1 MKRTILF
8 SAVVGLGLAAG
19 CRGDE
24 TKPAESFGDGGS
36 EGGSEE
42 AGEAEGSTGASSG
55 DGADSGDS
63 GEPASVC
70 DDMTFDNVI
79 DQAACPSIQGEGV
92 EPPEADAVEFCRRAY
107 IDLLGESPTATEYEA
122 DCKWSTKD
130 EIVDDFMSRPEYVL
144 VSQRMWGDVFHYTSA
159 IVHHQYIAE
168 LDTLVG
174 ELYLG
179 NLSYDAFAELAATH
193 PAFLGR
199 WDGLDLV
206 GFSFLAFLGRD
217 ANPAERL
224 ALEPLWHMWQE
235 RDAPHPNQTNARNV
249 VLDTR
254 LCVAP
259 NEADCYSDYWGDHTV
274 SIPPPVPG
282 DTSPTGPNV
291 IDQSS
296 LTPEQWNQVR
306 LPGRLIAEHATFY
319 ESYVDR
325 ALRRYLGY
333 DAGAEL
339 PMVRQ
344 ALVDMLEANGGDIRA
359 IEREILTSV
368 LYTSSNNFEEA
379 ELENPDDWAPPYWHG
394 PVKQMDAEDW
404 LRSAYKLAGAPTAG
418 CDHRYPEVQSGPAG
432 FHPHSYP
439 TMPNGAPDYTLRDK
453 AQLLGGCPDRVA
465 QFRESRTG
473 LIAALTQATLTQII
487 LEGRGGARLLP
498 VPLLMQLV
506 RLGDT
511 MLADFLGR
519 YLAWSLQMYLG
530 MRAQASQVMPWSP
543 LVPGSQGAQALA
555 RMMPMMG
562 MPAYTGYDVGPPPP
576 PAAAPDMVV
585 PPPPPPPE
593 PSSDVED
600 LRRELE
606 ELKRAVRAGAS
617 SPPKKT
623 RGRPKKTR
631 A

>member
-1 MKRTILF
+1 MKRTVLC
-8 SAVVGLGLAAG
+8 SAVAGLMLAIPAG
-19 CRGDE
+19 CGGDP
-24 TKPAESFGDGGS
+24 TKPADTLGDGGS

-42 AGEAEGSTGASSG
+42 TGEEVESTGADSD
-55 DGADSGDS
+55 DGADSSDS
-63 GEPASVC
+63 GEPSSIC
-70 DDMTFDNVI
+70 DDMEFDNVI

-92 EPPEADAVEFCRRAY
+92 TPPEADAVEFCRRAY
-107 IDLLGESPTATEYEA
+107 IDLLGESPTGAEYEA

-144 VSQRMWGDVFHYTSA
+144 GSQRMWGDVFHYTSA

-168 LDTLVG
+168 LDALVG

-179 NLSYDAFAELAATH
+179 NISYDAFAELAATH

-235 RDAPHPNQTNARNV
+235 RDMPDPYQSNARNV

-259 NEADCYSDYWGDHTV
+259 NEADCYSDYWGDNTV

-282 DTSPTGPNV
+282 DNAVDGPNV
-291 IDQSS
+291 LDQAS

-306 LPGRLIAEHATFY
+306 LPGRLIADHTTFY

-344 ALVDMLEANGGDIRA
+344 SLVDMLESNGGNIRA
-359 IEREILTSV
+359 VEREILTSV
-368 LYTSSNNFEEA
+368 LYTSSNNFEEE
-379 ELENPDDWAPPYWHG
+379 ELENPDDWAPPYLHG

-404 LRSAYKLAGAPTAG
+404 LRTAAKLTGVDLG
-418 CDHRYPEVQSGPAG
+418 SCDHRYPEVQSGASG
-432 FHPHSYP
+432 LHPHAYP
-439 TMPNGAPDYTLRDK
+439 TMDGTTPDYGFRDR
-453 AQLLGGCPDRVA
+453 AQLLGGCPDHVTG
-465 QFRESRTG
+465 FRERRTG
-473 LIAALTQATLTQII
+473 LIAALTQATLTTELCQAADLQSPIYPLQFI
-487 LEGRGGARLLP
+487 EDPTDKSEEALTTAANQVYSAAMVRPIPEAADDALMTGVSGCRDDLECTPTDFAVETCRLTLKA
-498 VPLLMQLV
+498 
-506 RLGDT
+506 
-511 MLADFLGR
+511 ADFMF
-519 YLAWSLQMYLG
+519 Y
-530 MRAQASQVMPWSP
+530 
-543 LVPGSQGAQALA
+543 
-555 RMMPMMG
+555 
-562 MPAYTGYDVGPPPP
+562 
-576 PAAAPDMVV
+576 
-585 PPPPPPPE
+585 
-593 PSSDVED
+593 
-600 LRRELE
+600 
-606 ELKRAVRAGAS
+606 
-617 SPPKKT
+617 
-623 RGRPKKTR
+623 
-631 A
+631 